1 MQKDTVLVIDFGGQ
15 YSQLIVRRV
24 RELGLYSELQPWFSA
39 AEAIQAN
46 RPTAVIL
53 SGGPSSV
60 LGENAPTIEPELL
73 DGIPTLGICYGMQWM
88 AHALGGL
95 VGRAESR
102 EYGRRTLDS
111 VAPGST
117 LNDWAKRSVWMSHG
131 DQVLEV
137 PPGFTPIAATG
148 SCPIAA
154 MEDRAGRRLAVQFH
168 PEVTHTPHG
177 KEILSTFLFDIAC
190 LKQNWSPTRFVE
202 ETVEALRAQ
211 IGNKK
216 VFCATSGGVD
226 SSVVAALLCKA
237 LGDQVTCVMVDHGLL
252 RAGEAEMVKEEFTAH
267 FHPKLIVLDEQERF
281 LDALA
286 GVTEPEEKR
295 HIIGNLFTVVFDEHS
310 AEIADCD
317 FWAQGTIYP
326 DVVESGS
333 ATAAKIKSHHNVG
346 GMPAWFRERFTIVE
360 PLRLLFK
367 DEVRAVGL
375 ELGLPASLVNR
386 QPFPGPGIAVRIVGE
401 VTADRVR
408 MVQEADKIFQEE
420 LVAAGLQG
428 QVWQSYAALLG
439 IQSVGVMGDERTYQN
454 PIVLRAIHSED
465 GMTASPVPFEF
476 EFLEHVTNRI
486 VNEVKG
492 INRVFYDLTSKPPAT
507 IELE

>member
-1 MQKDTVLVIDFGGQ
+1 MQKPTVLVVDFGGQ

-24 RELGLYSELQPWFSA
+24 RELGLYSELQPWFNA
-39 AEAIQAN
+39 AASIKEN
-46 RPTAVIL
+46 RPTAIIL

-60 LGENAPTIEPELL
+60 LADGAPTLDPNLL
-73 DGIPTLGICYGMQWM
+73 DGIPVLGICYGMQWL
-88 AHALGGL
+88 AHRLGGK
-95 VGRAESR
+95 VDRAESR
-102 EYGRRTLDS
+102 EYGRRTLTL
-111 VAPGST
+111 VAPNST
-117 LNDWAKRSVWMSHG
+117 LSEWSDRSVWMSHG

-137 PPGFTPIAATG
+137 PPGFSPIAATS

-154 MEDRAGRRLAVQFH
+154 MENRADRRLAVQFH
-168 PEVTHTPHG
+168 PEVTHTPQG
-177 KEILSTFLFDIAC
+177 KEILSHFLFKIAG
-190 LKQNWSPTRFVE
+190 LTQNWSASRFVD
-202 ETVEALRAQ
+202 ETVAALREQ
-211 IGNKK
+211 IGSKK

-252 RAGEAEMVKEEFTAH
+252 RSGEAEMVQQEFTAH
-267 FHPKLIVLDEQERF
+267 FHPKLIVLNEQARF
-281 LDALA
+281 LNALA

-310 AEIADCD
+310 SELADCD

-408 MVQEADKIFQEE
+408 MVQEADKIFQDE

-428 QVWQSYAALLG
+428 SVWQSYAALLG

-476 EFLEHVTNRI
+476 SFLEHVTNRI